1 MNQHN
6 VPKFATPEELIAA
19 ITSSMGALSPE
30 LRKAATFLLEN
41 PSLVGVSSARQ
52 MAREAEV
59 KPNTWVR
66 LAKEFGFTGYD
77 SLRAIFQTALIE
89 TSSGFQDR
97 ARGLQDISRKG
108 SLGKLY
114 TDLAGGTIRNIE
126 NTLSSSNEKE
136 MQSAAAMLHQAR
148 QCYMLGVGINHA
160 IAESFCYLA
169 GMAGLP
175 IEPIPR
181 FGSLA
186 IDDLAHADTRD
197 VMIAI
202 TFKPYRQEVVSAVA
216 QAKAQGVKI
225 IGISDSPASPIIL
238 DADQS
243 FIVDTETPQFYTSI
257 VATMALLESL
267 MAFVIAAADQ
277 KVIDEIK
284 LFHERR
290 HQLGIYIGEHK

>member
-1 MNQHN
+1 
-6 VPKFATPEELIAA
+6 
-19 ITSSMGALSPE
+19 MGKLSPE

-52 MAREAEV
+52 MAREADV

-66 LAKEFGFTGYD
+66 LAKEFGFSGYEPM
-77 SLRAIFQTALIE
+77 RAVFQTALVE

-136 MQSAAAMLHQAR
+136 MQAAAALLHQAR

-169 GMAGLP
+169 GMTSLA

-186 IDDLAHADTRD
+186 IDDLAQADGRD

-243 FIVDTETPQFYTSI
+243 FIVDTDTPQFYTSI
-257 VATMALLESL
+257 VATMALLETL

-277 KVIDEIK
+277 NVIDEIEA
-284 LFHERR
+284 FHERR
-290 HQLGIYIGEHK
+290 HQLGIYIGENK

>member
-1 MNQHN
+1 MNHQN
-6 VPKFATPEELIAA
+6 VPNFTNPEALLAGV
-19 ITSSMGALSPE
+19 SSTMGRLSPE

-52 MAREAEV
+52 MAREADV

-66 LAKEFGFTGYD
+66 LAKEFGFSGYEPM
-77 SLRAIFQTALIE
+77 RAVFQTALVE
-89 TSSGFQDR
+89 TSAGFQDR

-136 MQSAAAMLHQAR
+136 MQAAAALLHQAR

-186 IDDLAHADTRD
+186 IDDLAQADGRD

-257 VATMALLESL
+257 VATMALLETL

-277 KVIDEIK
+277 NVIDEIEA
-284 LFHERR
+284 FHERR
-290 HQLGIYIGEHK
+290 HQLGIYIGENK

>member
-1 MNQHN
+1 MNQQN
-6 VPKFATPEELIAA
+6 VPKCNGPEDLLSRLSQGMAD
-19 ITSSMGALSPE
+19 LSPE

-41 PSLVGVSSARQ
+41 PSLVGVSSARH
-52 MAREAEV
+52 MAREADV

-66 LAKEFGFTGYD
+66 LSKELGFNGYE
-77 SLRAIFQTALIE
+77 SLRAMFQTALLE
-89 TSSGFQDR
+89 TSTGFQDR

-114 TDLAGGTIRNIE
+114 SDLAGGTIRNIE

-136 MQSAAAMLHQAR
+136 MQAAAALLHQAR

-186 IDDLAHADTRD
+186 IDDLAQADGRD

-257 VATMALLESL
+257 VATMALLETL

-277 KVIDEIK
+277 HVIDEIEA
-284 LFHERR
+284 FHERR
-290 HQLGIYIGEHK
+290 HQLGIYIGENR

>member
-1 MNQHN
+1 MNHQN
-6 VPKFATPEELIAA
+6 VPKFASPVALLAGV
-19 ITSSMGALSPE
+19 SSAMGKLSPE

-52 MAREAEV
+52 MAREADV

-66 LAKEFGFTGYD
+66 LAKEFGYSGYEPM
-77 SLRAIFQTALIE
+77 RAVFQTALVE

-114 TDLAGGTIRNIE
+114 ADLAGGTIRNIE

-136 MQSAAAMLHQAR
+136 MQAAAVLLHQAR

-186 IDDLAHADTRD
+186 IDDLAQADGRD

-243 FIVDTETPQFYTSI
+243 FIVDTDTPQFYTSI
-257 VATMALLESL
+257 VATMALLETL

-277 KVIDEIK
+277 NVIDEIEA
-284 LFHERR
+284 FHERR
-290 HQLGIYIGEHK
+290 HQLGIYIGENK

>member
-1 MNQHN
+1 MNHQN
-6 VPKFATPEELIAA
+6 VPKFASPDALLAGV
-19 ITSSMGALSPE
+19 SSAMGKLSPE

-66 LAKEFGFTGYD
+66 LAKEFGFSGYEPM
-77 SLRAIFQTALIE
+77 RAVFQTALVE

-136 MQSAAAMLHQAR
+136 MQAAAALLHQAR

-186 IDDLAHADTRD
+186 IDDLAQADGRD

-243 FIVDTETPQFYTSI
+243 FIVDTDTPQFYTSI
-257 VATMALLESL
+257 VATMALLETL

-277 KVIDEIK
+277 NVIDEIEA
-284 LFHERR
+284 FHERR
-290 HQLGIYIGEHK
+290 HQLGIYIGENK

>member
-1 MNQHN
+1 M
-6 VPKFATPEELIAA
+6 
-19 ITSSMGALSPE
+19 
-30 LRKAATFLLEN
+30 
-41 PSLVGVSSARQ
+41 
-52 MAREAEV
+52 
-59 KPNTWVR
+59 
-66 LAKEFGFTGYD
+66 
-77 SLRAIFQTALIE
+77 QTA
-89 TSSGFQDR
+89 
-97 ARGLQDISRKG
+97 
-108 SLGKLY
+108 
-114 TDLAGGTIRNIE
+114 
-126 NTLSSSNEKE
+126 
-136 MQSAAAMLHQAR
+136 AALLHQAR

-169 GMAGLP
+169 GMAGLA

-186 IDDLAHADTRD
+186 IDDLAQADGRD

-257 VATMALLESL
+257 VATMALLETL

-277 KVIDEIK
+277 NVIDEIEA
-284 LFHERR
+284 FHERR
-290 HQLGIYIGEHK
+290 HQLGIYIGENK

>member
-1 MNQHN
+1 
-6 VPKFATPEELIAA
+6 
-19 ITSSMGALSPE
+19 MGKLSPE

-66 LAKEFGFTGYD
+66 LAKEFGFSGYEPM
-77 SLRAIFQTALIE
+77 RAVFQTALVE

-136 MQSAAAMLHQAR
+136 MQAAAALLHQAR

-186 IDDLAHADTRD
+186 IDDLAQADGRD

-243 FIVDTETPQFYTSI
+243 FIVDTDTPQFYTSI
-257 VATMALLESL
+257 VATMALLETL

-277 KVIDEIK
+277 NVIDEIEA
-284 LFHERR
+284 FHERR
-290 HQLGIYIGEHK
+290 HQLGIYIGENK

>member
-1 MNQHN
+1 MNHQN
-6 VPKFATPEELIAA
+6 VPKFASPDALLAGV
-19 ITSSMGALSPE
+19 SSAMGKLSPE

-52 MAREAEV
+52 MAREADV

-66 LAKEFGFTGYD
+66 LAKEFGFSGYEPM
-77 SLRAIFQTALIE
+77 RAVFQTALVE

-136 MQSAAAMLHQAR
+136 MQAAAALLHQAR

-186 IDDLAHADTRD
+186 IDDLAQADGRD

-243 FIVDTETPQFYTSI
+243 FIVDTDTPQFYTSI
-257 VATMALLESL
+257 VATMALLETL

-277 KVIDEIK
+277 NVIDEIEA
-284 LFHERR
+284 FHERR
-290 HQLGIYIGEHK
+290 HQLGIYIGENK

>member
-1 MNQHN
+1 MNHQN
-6 VPKFATPEELIAA
+6 VPNFTNPEALLAGV
-19 ITSSMGALSPE
+19 SSTMGRLSPE

-52 MAREAEV
+52 MAREADV

-66 LAKEFGFTGYD
+66 LAKEFGFSGYEPM
-77 SLRAIFQTALIE
+77 RAVFQTALVE
-89 TSSGFQDR
+89 TSAGFQDR

-136 MQSAAAMLHQAR
+136 MQAAAALLHQAR

-186 IDDLAHADTRD
+186 IDDLAQADGRD

-257 VATMALLESL
+257 VATMALLETL

-277 KVIDEIK
+277 NVIDEIEA
-284 LFHERR
+284 FHERR
-290 HQLGIYIGEHK
+290 HQLGIYIGENR

>member
-1 MNQHN
+1 MNHQN
-6 VPKFATPEELIAA
+6 VPKFASPDALLAGV
-19 ITSSMGALSPE
+19 SSAMGKLSPE

-66 LAKEFGFTGYD
+66 LAKEFGFSGYEPM
-77 SLRAIFQTALIE
+77 RAVFQTALVE

-136 MQSAAAMLHQAR
+136 MQAAAALLHQAR

-186 IDDLAHADTRD
+186 IDDLAQADGRD

-202 TFKPYRQEVVSAVA
+202 TFKPYRQEVVSAVT

-243 FIVDTETPQFYTSI
+243 FIVDTDTPQFYTSI
-257 VATMALLESL
+257 VATMALLETL

-277 KVIDEIK
+277 NVIDEIEA
-284 LFHERR
+284 FHERR
-290 HQLGIYIGEHK
+290 HQLGIYIGENK

>member
-1 MNQHN
+1 MNHQN
-6 VPKFATPEELIAA
+6 VPNFTSPEALLAGV
-19 ITSSMGALSPE
+19 SSTMGRLSPE

-52 MAREAEV
+52 MAREADV

-66 LAKEFGFTGYD
+66 LAKEFGFSGYEPM
-77 SLRAIFQTALIE
+77 RAVFQTALVE
-89 TSSGFQDR
+89 TSAGFQDR

-136 MQSAAAMLHQAR
+136 MQAAAALLHQAR

-186 IDDLAHADTRD
+186 IDDLAQADGRD

-257 VATMALLESL
+257 VATMALLETL

-277 KVIDEIK
+277 NVIDEIEA
-284 LFHERR
+284 FHERR
-290 HQLGIYIGEHK
+290 HQLGIYIGENK